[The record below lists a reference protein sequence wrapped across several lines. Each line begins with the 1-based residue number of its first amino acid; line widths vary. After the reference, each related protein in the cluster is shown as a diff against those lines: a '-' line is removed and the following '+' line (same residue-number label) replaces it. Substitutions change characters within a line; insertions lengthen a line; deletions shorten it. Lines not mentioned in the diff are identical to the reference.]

1 MKKTL
6 KENLLIEIKR
16 IDQRIDMLNMH
27 IKDYK
32 ENNDYENAMKC
43 DIKWRQLKMVS
54 QSLKKIVD

>member
-6 KENLLIEIKR
+6 KENLLIEIAR
-16 IDQRIDMLNMH
+16 IDSRVEQLRIY
-27 IKDYK
+27 IQEYK
-32 ENNDYENAMKC
+32 AENNYEEAVKC